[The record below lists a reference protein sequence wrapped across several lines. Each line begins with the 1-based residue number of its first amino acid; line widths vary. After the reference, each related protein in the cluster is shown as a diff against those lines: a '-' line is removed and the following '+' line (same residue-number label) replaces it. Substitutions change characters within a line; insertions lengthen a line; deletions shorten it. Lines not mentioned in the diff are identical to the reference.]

1 MEGAWCN
8 FFWILPGE
16 KGPYCKFFFCCLRN
30 CFDNQF
36 ENASNLTLLSFKVPS
51 ERFFTR
57 FSKQV
62 LFFEQCG
69 FENCK
74 IESKVANISV
84 GHYV

>member
-1 MEGAWCN
+1 MVQFFLDIAWGGGD
-8 FFWILPGE
+8 ILQI
-16 KGPYCKFFFCCLRN
+16 FFCCLRN

-36 ENASNLTLLSFKVPS
+36 RNTSDLTLLSFKVPS

-57 FSKQV
+57 FSEQV

>member
-1 MEGAWCN
+1 MQFFLDIAWGGGD
-8 FFWILPGE
+8 IVQI
-16 KGPYCKFFFCCLRN
+16 FFCCLRN